1 MAWLI
6 DSVHEPNDLGEHG
19 LIYLYDE
26 VAVAG
31 TSESFVESDESAEFA
46 DVFVLLIWVL
56 LYSHEEYLF
65 EETLDVDVIFE
76 FLPETPQNVGW
87 LYSLKYAHQVVK
99 DDGKV
104 LLRWYFRDEPVD
116 SELVLI

>member
-1 MAWLI
+1 M
-6 DSVHEPNDLGEHG
+6 
-19 LIYLYDE
+19 
-26 VAVAG
+26 
-31 TSESFVESDESAEFA
+31 
-46 DVFVLLIWVL
+46 
-56 LYSHEEYLF
+56 F

-104 LLRWYFRDEPVD
+104 LLR
-116 SELVLI
+116 